1 MLRGNNAVKRADY
14 DHITGTFTAKRK
26 LTPKPYI
33 IMCGLHSLY
42 LPQMRQV
49 LDMKIYLDTDE
60 ALRCY
65 WKLGRDQGD
74 RGHGREEVMAQIEKR
89 RVDAEKYIYP
99 QKQYADL
106 VIRYFDE
113 GLAQDGSRK
122 DGSREAELGVEFLMD
137 VRINAEPILAL
148 LQEHGVHGQLS
159 YDDLQHQS
167 ILFRA
172 EDLKVDKKI
181 WEKVAHTAI
190 VQIED
195 LAGNGI
201 VWEDGINGAVQLILM
216 AVIGEIMQW
225 T

>member
-1 MLRGNNAVKRADY
+1 M
-14 DHITGTFTAKRK
+14 
-26 LTPKPYI
+26 
-33 IMCGLHSLY
+33 
-42 LPQMRQV
+42 
-49 LDMKIYLDTDE
+49 
-60 ALRCY
+60 
-65 WKLGRDQGD
+65 
-74 RGHGREEVMAQIEKR
+74 
-89 RVDAEKYIYP
+89 
-99 QKQYADL
+99 
-106 VIRYFDE
+106 
-113 GLAQDGSRK
+113 
-122 DGSREAELGVEFLMD
+122 
-137 VRINAEPILAL
+137 
-148 LQEHGVHGQLS
+148 S